1 MAGERIKKR
10 IEALESF
17 RDASTTGVPRLPL
30 SDMNSPESHTSH
42 SLEKGLSQPIA
53 SSIVSTPSSN
63 HSHNSQDRSDLSER
77 SASTSSPKED
87 KDHAV
92 SIQPRLEKTP
102 PMSPP
107 SLDKALSFELLN
119 GDPDHIMWDLS
130 QARDIGLDVEGFN
143 GTIDAE
149 NQHLSE
155 FPSSNLIRIPCGNEV
170 RAPEHLLLF
179 FDLSVTH

>member
-42 SLEKGLSQPIA
+42 SLEKGLSQPMA

-87 KDHAV
+87 KDHTI

-155 FPSSNLIRIPCGNEV
+155 CPSSNLIRIPCGNEV